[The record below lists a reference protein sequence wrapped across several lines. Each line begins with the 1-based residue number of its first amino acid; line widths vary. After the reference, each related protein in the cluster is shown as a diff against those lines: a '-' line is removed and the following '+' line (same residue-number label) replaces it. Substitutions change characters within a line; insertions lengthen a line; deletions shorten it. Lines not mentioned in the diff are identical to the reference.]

1 MGLILGVDIC
11 DDYSQI
17 SAFIPEKN
25 DVEQVALP
33 GEKMTER
40 IPSVIC
46 KKKDADEWLIGEEAY
61 RVALFGNG
69 TLVDRLVK
77 LILKKGTAT
86 IEGVKYN
93 SEQLMTKFFGRVV
106 ELARSKYDEKS
117 VESMVITVQEM
128 EPRLNDIL
136 IRAAVHCGV
145 PREKVHVYCHAE
157 CCSYYIM
164 AQNSEIW
171 ANQVS
176 LFDLRGTGL
185 YYYELKVIRGRK
197 PLVVQTTR
205 EKLEEGFS
213 LDVLE
218 SPSGE
223 KLADS
228 ILTACADRV
237 LSGKLI
243 SAVLLSGKGFSTT
256 DWAGSFLSTVCNRR
270 RVFQT
275 NQIFADGAAF
285 AAGDLMREN
294 TAFPYLF
301 VCEGRLASTV
311 SLFAVYGGRR
321 ESVVLSQAGTN
332 WSEAGSSAEF
342 IIDDLKNIEL
352 SVVPAVTGRASK
364 ILIPLDELPKRP
376 NKTTRIEFIVS
387 FSSEHL
393 MTVRIID
400 RGFGDMFPATDKVIR
415 QECSI

>member
-17 SAFIPEKN
+17 SAFIPGG
-25 DVEQVALP
+25 DVEQIPLP

-46 KKKDADEWLIGEEAY
+46 KKKAENEWLIGEEAY
-61 RVALFGNG
+61 RVALFGDG

-93 SEQLMTKFFGRVV
+93 SEQLITKFFGRVV
-106 ELARSKYDEKS
+106 ELARNKYNEKNID
-117 VESMVITVQEM
+117 SMVITVQEM

-136 IRAAVHCGV
+136 IRAAVSCGV
-145 PREKVHVYCHAE
+145 ARDNIHVYCHAE
-157 CCSYYIM
+157 SFSYYIM
-164 AQNSEIW
+164 AQSSEIW
-171 ANQVS
+171 SNQVS

-197 PLVVQTTR
+197 PLVVQTVR

-218 SPSGE
+218 SASGG

-237 LSGKLI
+237 LAGKLV
-243 SAVLLSGKGFSTT
+243 SAVVLTGKGFSTT
-256 DWAGSFLSTVCNRR
+256 DWAGSFLSTLCNRR
-270 RVFQT
+270 RGFQS
-275 NQIFADGAAF
+275 NQIFADGAAY
-285 AAGDLMREN
+285 AAADLLRQN
-294 TAFPYLF
+294 SSFPYLF

-321 ESVVLSQAGTN
+321 ENVVLAQAGTN
-332 WSEAGSSAEF
+332 WSEAGSGADF
-342 IIDDLKNIEL
+342 FIDDLKNIEL
-352 SVVPAVTGRASK
+352 TVSAAVTGRTAK
-364 ILIPLDELPKRP
+364 IFIPLDELPKRP

-400 RGFGDMFPATDKVIR
+400 RGFGDLFPATDKVIR
-415 QECSI
+415 QDCSI